1 MTILDKIVE
10 QKKTELASLKLELSD
25 LKPVNLNRL
34 SFRNSLT
41 KDSIQI
47 IAEIKKASPSKG
59 ILVEDF
65 DHLKLAHEYQSG
77 GAAALSVLT
86 DEKFFMGHLDYLKEV
101 SELNLLPTLRKD
113 FIIDNRQIEQAYFAG
128 ASAILLIVA
137 ILSVEQLISLHRF
150 AEMLKIDVLVE
161 VHNQEELVHAL
172 KLENPIIGINNRN
185 LHTFET
191 SLDVALT
198 LGKQIP
204 KEIVKVTESGIF
216 TRHDMTIME
225 DAGFQAA
232 LIGESIVKS
241 QSRTAKLKELLGK

>member
-191 SLDVALT
+191 RNL
-198 LGKQIP
+198 
-204 KEIVKVTESGIF
+204 F
-216 TRHDMTIME
+216 R
-225 DAGFQAA
+225 
-232 LIGESIVKS
+232 
-241 QSRTAKLKELLGK
+241 LKIL

>member
-10 QKKTELASLKLELSD
+10 QKKNELASLKIELSD
-25 LKPVNLNRL
+25 KQSVNPNKL
-34 SFRNSLT
+34 SFRDSLK

-59 ILVEDF
+59 ILIEDF
-65 DHLKLAHEYQSG
+65 DHLSLANEYHSG

-86 DEKFFMGHLDYLKEV
+86 DEKFFQGHLNYLKEV
-101 SELNLLPTLRKD
+101 SALNLLPTLRKD
-113 FIIDNRQIEQAYFAG
+113 FIIDNRQIEQAYFSG

-150 AEMLKIDVLVE
+150 AEMLKLDVLVE
-161 VHNQEELVHAL
+161 VHNEEELVHAL

-204 KEIVKVTESGIF
+204 NDIIKVTESGIF
-216 TRHDMTIME
+216 TRNDMVIME

-232 LIGESIVKS
+232 LIGESLVKS
-241 QSRTAKLKELLGK
+241 QNIPAKLNELLGK

>member
-10 QKKTELASLKLELSD
+10 QKKNELASLKIELSD
-25 LKPVNLNRL
+25 KQSVNPNKL
-34 SFRNSLT
+34 SFRDSLK

-59 ILVEDF
+59 ILIEDF
-65 DHLKLAHEYQSG
+65 NHLSLAKEYHSG

-86 DEKFFMGHLDYLKEV
+86 DEKFFQGHLNYLKEV
-101 SELNLLPTLRKD
+101 SALNLLPTLRKD
-113 FIIDNRQIEQAYFAG
+113 FIIDNRQIEQAYFSG

-150 AEMLKIDVLVE
+150 AEMLKLDVLVE
-161 VHNQEELVHAL
+161 VHNEEELVHAL

-204 KEIVKVTESGIF
+204 NDIIKVTESGIF
-216 TRHDMTIME
+216 TRNDMVIME

-232 LIGESIVKS
+232 LIGESLVKS
-241 QSRTAKLKELLGK
+241 QNIPAKLNELLGN